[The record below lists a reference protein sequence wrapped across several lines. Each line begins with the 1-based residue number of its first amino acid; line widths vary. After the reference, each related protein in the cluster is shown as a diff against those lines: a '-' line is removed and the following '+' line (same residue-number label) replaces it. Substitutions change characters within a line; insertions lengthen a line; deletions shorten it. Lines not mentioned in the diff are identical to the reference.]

1 MQEQKSSPA
10 SKQSEPEDK
19 FTVKAP
25 QVSLPKGGGA
35 IRGMGEKFAA
45 NPVTGTG
52 SMSIPIATSPGRG
65 GFGPQ
70 LSLSYDSGSGN
81 GPFGLGWNLSLPA
94 ITRKT
99 DKGVPQYQDE
109 NESDVFILSGAEDLV
124 PVLVKQGSKWVYEST
139 PDRVIDAIKYKIRRY
154 RPRIEG
160 MFARIERW
168 TDQSGVSHW
177 RTISKDNIT
186 TLYGRSD
193 ESCIVDPKDA
203 TRIFSWMIC
212 ESYDDKG
219 NAIRYEYKSENSQGI
234 DRANANEAN
243 RTDSGRAANRYIKR
257 IKYGNQKPRK
267 ANEDLSKR
275 DDWMF
280 EAVFDYGEHYAELNG
295 EVQPVHYTDDQRAW
309 DRRQDPFSSYRAGYE
324 VRTYRLCQR
333 VLMFHH
339 FAELHEHDYLVRATH
354 FQHSQNPIASFITG
368 VTQSG
373 YQLIGNQYQKRSL
386 PPVEFE
392 YSPAVIEETV
402 HEVDAAS
409 LENLPQGLD
418 NSRYQWVD
426 LDGEG
431 LSGILTEQG
440 GAWFYKRN
448 QSAVP
453 VKDNAGKE
461 ITVAKFAPLERVAT
475 MPSTANLSGGQQLLD
490 LDGNG
495 QLDVVEFDGP
505 APGFFERTTNEGW
518 ETHRPF
524 TSLPNVA
531 WQDPNLKF
539 IDLTGDGHADILVSE
554 DEAFSWYPSL
564 AEAGFGP
571 GEKVRQAIDEEKGPR
586 LVFADGTQSIYLA
599 DMSGD
604 GLTDLVRIRNG
615 EVCYWPNLG
624 YARFGAKVTMDKAP
638 WFDNPDQFNHQR
650 IRLADIDG
658 SGVVDILYLTAIGVH
673 LYFNQSGNAWSERRT
688 VSTFPR
694 IDNLSAVSTLD
705 LLGNGTACLVWS
717 SPLPGEARSTLRY
730 VDLMGGL
737 KPHLLIKTK
746 NNLGAETKIEYA
758 ASTRFYLQDK
768 QAGTPWITKLPF
780 PVHVVTKSTVT
791 DKWRNTKFSS
801 TYSYHHGYFDGVER
815 EFRGFARVE
824 QIDSE
829 GYLDFAKGNIDSPN
843 ITQDQLLYQP
853 PIKTIT
859 WYHTGAAFERDGIL
873 TALKKEYFPI
883 EGFIEH
889 LLPEPTLTPS
899 DLSAEEWREAVRA
912 CKGMVLR
919 QEVFELD
926 AAAFAQ
932 GTHKRVRLY
941 TTAYH
946 NNNIKRLQPQ
956 GDNRHAVFLVTE
968 SEAITYHYELDLRPP
983 IANPD
988 PRIAHSLNLR
998 FDGYGRA
1005 LQTVAVVYPRRVP
1018 YTPPVNTLTLEQRE
1032 LIRAVQ
1038 GERHIAYT
1046 ETHFTRELDP
1056 DPNQHRLP
1064 APCEVITYEL
1074 TGDDSAHGL
1083 VPSADGYFTL
1093 NDLRAFKLSDT
1104 LNDQGVKHVASLD
1117 YHQQPV
1123 NQNAHKRSVEW
1134 VRMLYFNDALSNSQ
1148 PFGEYA
1154 WHGLPYETYK
1164 LALTSDLLN
1173 AIFTEGS
1180 QNKLDQAAT
1189 GTTTPRQLLN
1199 NADVSGYLSG
1209 AGLVTRFLPQVPAAD
1224 LAGQYWIR
1232 SGTAGFERDA
1242 KQHFYLPELYTDP
1255 FGNVTT
1261 LAYDGKYYLFIQS
1274 STDAMGNTSGIATE
1288 RTNPADPSTERP
1300 RFDYRVLAP
1309 IEMMDANGNH
1319 SEVAFDILGMVVAAA
1334 IKGKNISTDPAIEKW
1349 EGDDLS
1355 NFNYD
1360 LCNPS
1365 SASVQAFC
1373 FNTAGDRTQA
1383 RQWLDHATTRFVYH
1397 FGDKNGQWA
1406 QRMAGACGI
1415 VRERH
1420 QPQVD
1425 VDLEPV
1431 IDIKNPIQIA
1441 LECSD
1446 GSSNVL
1452 MKKVQAEP
1460 DPTLPLAQQKM
1471 RWIVNGLTVLNNKG
1485 KPVKQYEPAF
1495 SAGFGCEIP
1504 QANGA
1509 TTIIYYDAAGRVVR
1523 TEMPDGTF
1531 SRVEFSPWHVKTF
1544 DANDTAFDSDSNS
1557 PVHSDWYKRRTD
1569 PAHPLFADFNT
1580 PENSRAARL
1589 AAAHTHTPSQT
1600 HLDSLGREVIA
1611 IAHNRTPDVGGVWR
1625 DAFHTTFTKL
1635 DAEGKPLWICDAR
1648 GNLVMQY
1655 ITPSK
1660 PNHTP
1665 LFDDP
1670 NPDWRP
1676 AYDMLPNAVPCY
1688 DIAGNLL
1695 FQHSMD
1701 AGDRWMLMDAAGKPM
1716 LAWDYNDRQDGTA
1729 TYEEQRLYVTDYD
1742 ALHRP
1747 TANRLHVLRRPK
1759 GSTQAFAPQPPIT
1772 LERFEYQDGVATDTR
1787 NLNGQLTHHYDPS
1800 GLLQTVRRDFKGNV
1814 QEIRRT
1820 LVKDTRVSHVDWT
1833 ARPTAND
1840 ARLETE
1846 TYIQITEHDALN
1858 RMTRLF
1864 NWHRASQPVA
1874 VYEPRYNARGL
1885 LHSETLRVRA
1895 TKSANGYVSNSG
1907 KLANAIMEIRYN
1919 AKGQKTWLELGNGT
1933 VTHYTYDK
1941 YTFRLVSLYTRR
1953 DARFTTDCGATPPP
1967 PRTAAPDT
1975 DNPPRSCG
1983 VQNLHY
1989 TYDPVGNITHIRDD
2003 AQQTIFFKNAVV
2015 EPSCNY
2021 TYDALYRLI
2030 EATGREQANAPAP
2043 SIPESDWPQLEIP
2056 TDTTLSRYTQR
2067 YVYDEVG
2074 NFVRMEHEAADN
2086 SWKQHYKT
2094 ASDSNRLLRTWQ
2106 GNASWSSTGAKQKVT
2121 YQYDPHGSMLNLGAT
2136 PTKFKLQWDHRDMI
2150 RTINLGGGGTAYYQY
2165 DNGKQRIRKRIEN
2178 QNGLGGYWERI
2189 YLGGYERYRRY
2200 NGNGSTLVEEIES
2213 HHLFEGEQRVLLVD
2227 DVITSSGTMYPR
2239 PDGLTV
2245 KLQTLF
2251 RYQYSNHLGSAC
2263 LELDHAAEIIS
2274 YEEYHPYGTSAYRV
2288 MKSGIEAPAKRYRY
2302 TGMERDEESGL
2313 CYHHA
2318 RYYFTSIA
2326 GWISSDPLF
2335 EQGGINFYS
2344 YAAKNSILHIDRDGM
2359 QEVPSVYVD
2368 YEPQQAAA
2376 DAVLKMMDDR
2386 RAELKAGK
2394 RASSAGSQ
2402 SGEFDDADRQIMTDG
2417 FVMPNKRGVTPTNC
2431 AEFVFTGGEKY
2442 FSLIG
2447 KEDPAVYFARDASG
2461 RSVVPDQAES
2471 VESGRLT
2478 AYIRALH
2485 QSGEAETIHLQ
2496 LQPDSDVAVGQLKS
2510 AVDKSG
2516 HYPSSAVPIRGN
2528 KSGDS
2533 LDVRVP
2539 VDHSVTKF
2547 PKNTKSQDV
2556 GKNVIAQLE
2565 KSSFE
2570 VTMRKLEN
2578 TPFAWGT
2585 VDAGNHGFLILK
2597 GKAYEVHWNASSR
2610 SLNLYEGT
2618 PLRKFLAD
2626 YGSAVIAV
2634 PRRNEKP

>member
-1 MQEQKSSPA
+1 
-10 SKQSEPEDK
+10 
-19 FTVKAP
+19 
-25 QVSLPKGGGA
+25 
-35 IRGMGEKFAA
+35 MGEKFAA

-81 GPFGLGWNLSLPA
+81 GPFGLGWNLSLPP
-94 ITRKT
+94 ISRKT
-99 DKGVPQYQDE
+99 DKGLPRYDDE
-109 NESDVFILSGAEDLV
+109 QESDVFILSGAEDLV
-124 PVLVKQGSKWVYEST
+124 PVLIEQNGKWVYEPV
-139 PDRVIDAIKYKIRRY
+139 PDRVIDATKYKIRRY

-160 MFARIERW
+160 LFARIERW
-168 TDQSGVSHW
+168 TNPQGVSHW
-177 RTISKDNIT
+177 RSISKENVT
-186 TLYGRSD
+186 TLYGYTEASR
-193 ESCIVDPKDA
+193 IADPA
-203 TRIFSWMIC
+203 NPQHVFSWLIC

-219 NAIRYEYKSENSQGI
+219 NAIRYEYKTENSQGI
-234 DRANANEAN
+234 DRAHANEAN
-243 RTDSGRAANRYIKR
+243 RTDSSRAANRYIKR
-257 IKYGNQKPRK
+257 IKYGNVKPRI

-275 DDWMF
+275 EDWMF

-295 EVQPVHYTDDQRAW
+295 EVQPVHYTDDQREW
-309 DRRQDPFSSYRAGYE
+309 DMRQDPFSSYRAGYE

-333 VLMFHH
+333 VLMLHH
-339 FAELHEHDYLVRATH
+339 FAELQELNYLVRATH
-354 FQHSQNPIASFITG
+354 FSHSQNPIASVITG

-392 YSPAVIEETV
+392 YSPAVIDETV

-418 NSRYQWVD
+418 NTRYQWVD

-453 VKDNAGKE
+453 VKNSAGKE

-490 LDGNG
+490 LAGNG

-505 APGFFERTTNEGW
+505 APGFFERTTDEGW

-524 TSLPNVA
+524 TSLPNIS

-539 IDLTGDGHADILVSE
+539 IDLTGDGHADILITE
-554 DEAFSWYPSL
+554 DEAFSWYASL

-571 GEKVRQAIDEEKGPR
+571 GEKVRQAIDEEQGPR

-638 WFDNPDQFNHQR
+638 WFDHPDQFNHQR

-658 SGVVDILYLTAIGVH
+658 SGVVDILYLTANGVH

-694 IDNLSAVSTLD
+694 IDDLSAVSTLD

-717 SPLPGEARSTLRY
+717 SPLPGEARSTIRY
-730 VDLMGGL
+730 IDLMGGQ

-746 NNLGAETKIEYA
+746 NNLGAETIIEYA

-768 QAGTPWITKLPF
+768 QVGKPWVTKLPF

-791 DKWRNTKFSS
+791 DKWRNTRFSS

-829 GYLDFAKGNIDSPN
+829 GYLEFAAGNIDSPN

-883 EGFIEH
+883 EGFTEH

-946 NNNIKRLQPQ
+946 NNDIKRLQPK
-956 GDNRHAVFLVTE
+956 GKNRHAVFLVTE

-983 IANPD
+983 QNSAD
-988 PRIAHSLNLR
+988 PRIAHTLNLKI
-998 FDGYGRA
+998 DDYGNILESA
-1005 LQTVAVVYPRRVP
+1005 AAVYPRIG
-1018 YTPPVNTLTLEQRE
+1018 THTDSTLSAEQRA
-1032 LIRAVQ
+1032 IINQVQ
-1038 GERHIAYT
+1038 KNERHLALNCT
-1046 ETHFTRELDP
+1046 RFTDNID
-1056 DPNQHRLP
+1056 DPNTYRLRM
-1064 APCEVITYEL
+1064 PCQTQAWEV
-1074 TGDDSAHGL
+1074 TGIQPEGT
-1083 VPSADGYFTL
+1083 YFTL
-1093 NDLRAFKLSDT
+1093 AELKSRNLTTSS
-1104 LNDQGVKHVASLD
+1104 VAEIS
-1117 YHQQPV
+1117 YHQQP
-1123 NQNAHKRSVEW
+1123 NGAPQKRLVECA
-1134 VRMLYFNDALSNSQ
+1134 RTLYFADNLIDPR
-1148 PFGEYA
+1148 PFGQ
-1154 WHGLPYETYK
+1154 HGPLGLPFESYK
-1164 LALTSDLLN
+1164 LALTRNLINSVYGDAERINTALS
-1173 AIFTEGS
+1173 A
-1180 QNKLDQAAT
+1180 
-1189 GTTTPRQLLN
+1189 LN
-1199 NADVSGYLSG
+1199 NQVDNYAVSGYYKGKALFDG
-1209 AGLVTRFLPQVPAAD
+1209 HPITPEPLEN
-1224 LAGQYWIR
+1224 QYWIA
-1232 SGTAGFERDA
+1232 SGRAGFEHDA
-1242 KQHFYLPELYTDP
+1242 AQHFYLPERYTDP
-1255 FGNVTT
+1255 FGNLTR
-1261 LAYDGKYYLFIQS
+1261 LKYDERDLFIQS
-1274 STDAMGNTSGIATE
+1274 STDAMSNTSGVAIVPPVTGE
-1288 RTNPADPSTERP
+1288 P

-1309 IEMMDANGNH
+1309 IEMVDANGNH
-1319 SEVAFDILGMVVAAA
+1319 TEVVFDILGMVVASAV
-1334 IKGKNISTDPAIEKW
+1334 KGKGNEADNLSGFTDA
-1349 EGDDLS
+1349 LA
-1355 NFNYD
+1355 
-1360 LCNPS
+1360 NPS
-1365 SASVQAFC
+1365 PADVQAFC
-1373 FNTAGDRTQA
+1373 TADVINEQTA
-1383 RQWLDHATTRFVYH
+1383 KDWLGSASARFVYH
-1397 FGDKNGQWA
+1397 FGDGIDANGDTVWA
-1406 QRMAGACGI
+1406 DRMAGACGI
-1415 VRERH
+1415 IRERRAS
-1420 QPQVD
+1420 QVALD
-1425 VDLEPV
+1425 PLLE
-1431 IDIKNPIQIA
+1431 NPLQVS

-1446 GSSNVL
+1446 GSGNVL

-1460 DPTLPLAQQKM
+1460 GPVVEGGPVVNH
-1471 RWIVNGLTVLNNKG
+1471 RWIINGLTVLNNKG
-1485 KPVKQYEPAF
+1485 KPVKQYEPKF
-1495 SAGFGCEIP
+1495 SPDFGCEMP
-1504 QANGA
+1504 QANGV
-1509 TTIIYYDAAGRVVR
+1509 TSIIYYDAAGRVIR

-1544 DANDTAFDSDSNS
+1544 DANDTVLDSQWYQQNGRNRLDPTEPF
-1557 PVHSDWYKRRTD
+1557 PVTIPGLARAPTPDERAGW
-1569 PAHPLFADFNT
+1569 FAAQHANT
-1580 PENSRAARL
+1580 PA
-1589 AAAHTHTPSQT
+1589 QV

-1611 IAHNRTPDVGGVWR
+1611 IAHNRTPDASGVWR
-1625 DAFHTTFTKL
+1625 DDFYTTFTKL
-1635 DAEGKPLWICDAR
+1635 DAEGKPLWIRDAR
-1648 GNLVMQY
+1648 KNLVMQY
-1655 ITPSK
+1655 ITPAK
-1660 PNHTP
+1660 ANN
-1665 LFDDP
+1665 DP
-1670 NPDWRP
+1670 SNAMP
-1676 AYDMLPNAVPCY
+1676 ANAVPCY

-1716 LAWDYNDRQDGTA
+1716 LAWDYNDRQDGTD
-1729 TYEEQRLYVTDYD
+1729 TYEEQRLYITDYD

-1759 GSTQAFAPQPPIT
+1759 GSAQAFAPQPPIT
-1772 LERFEYQDGVATDTR
+1772 LERFEYQDGVAIDTR
-1787 NLNGQLTHHYDPS
+1787 NLNGQLTHYYDPS
-1800 GLLQTVRRDFKGNV
+1800 GLLRTVRRDFKGNV

-1820 LVKDTRVSHVDWT
+1820 LVKNQRVSHVDWT

-1864 NWHRASQPVA
+1864 NWHCAGQPVA
-1874 VYEPRYNARGL
+1874 VYEPRYNERGL

-1895 TKSANGYVSNSG
+1895 TKSATGYVSNSG
-1907 KLANAIMEIRYN
+1907 KLANAITEIRYN
-1919 AKGQKTWLELGNGT
+1919 AKGQKTWLGLGNGT

-1941 YTFRLVSLYTRR
+1941 YTFRLVRLYTRR
-1953 DARFTTDCGATPPP
+1953 DTRFTTDCGATPPP

-2043 SIPESDWPQLEIP
+2043 SIPEGDWPQLEIP

-2074 NFVRMEHEAADN
+2074 NFVRMEHEAAGN
-2086 SWKQHYKT
+2086 NWKQHYKN

-2106 GNASWSSTGAKQKVT
+2106 GDAEWSNTGAKQKVT

-2136 PTKFKLQWDHRDMI
+2136 PTEFNLQWDHRDVI

-2165 DNGKQRIRKRIEN
+2165 DSGKQRTRKRIEN

-2227 DVITSSGTMYPR
+2227 DVITSSKDTLHPR

-2245 KLQTLF
+2245 IPQTLF

-2288 MKSGIEAPAKRYRY
+2288 MKSRIEAPAKRYRY

-2313 CYHHA
+2313 GYHTA
-2318 RYYFTSIA
+2318 RYYLPWLGRWA
-2326 GWISSDPLF
+2326 SSDPIYV
-2335 EQGGINFYS
+2335 EGGINLYRF
-2344 YAAKNSILHIDRDGM
+2344 
-2359 QEVPSVYVD
+2359 
-2368 YEPQQAAA
+2368 
-2376 DAVLKMMDDR
+2376 
-2386 RAELKAGK
+2386 
-2394 RASSAGSQ
+2394 SAGSPVNFKDTKGTQ
-2402 SGEFDDADRQIMTDG
+2402 PAASILGPYTATDKTADGEVFPGGVTISPIYPEGTPVPVPLSGVALSPEKFHGTLLLPALQGLALQRLTEKYNNRSIQEKLMDVGVFAKKWNAVKQQPTMQAARAPDVLAGI
-2417 FVMPNKRGVTPTNC
+2417 PNKEGLTGPLQVPAALTVVGAGLGVE
-2431 AEFVFTGGEKY
+2431 AAFLAGAAIDGL
-2442 FSLIG
+2442 SLGSAIR
-2447 KEDPAVYFARDASG
+2447 ERDAFGISVSVGGMAFGAWLQGQKANASPRG
-2461 RSVVPDQAES
+2461 RAV
-2471 VESGRLT
+2471 
-2478 AYIRALH
+2478 AL
-2485 QSGEAETIHLQ
+2485 G
-2496 LQPDSDVAVGQLKS
+2496 
-2510 AVDKSG
+2510 
-2516 HYPSSAVPIRGN
+2516 
-2528 KSGDS
+2528 KSGDGELLGFAERTKS
-2533 LDVRVP
+2533 ESYKTWHKTGLSKAP
-2539 VDHSVTKF
+2539 VDAENFKTAFDEATSKTEKILFNIEHVDIEAARTLSVEQMLS
-2547 PKNTKSQDV
+2547 PDPIIDSSIKSL
-2556 GKNVIAQLE
+2556 GLITEWELAQILTSKSLFE
-2565 KSSFE
+2565 KTIFHYDAYTTFTPAE
-2570 VTMRKLEN
+2570 AATMGL
-2578 TPFAWGT
+2578 F
-2585 VDAGNHGFLILK
+2585 
-2597 GKAYEVHWNASSR
+2597 YQ
-2610 SLNLYEGT
+2610 
-2618 PLRKFLAD
+2618 
-2626 YGSAVIAV
+2626 
-2634 PRRNEKP
+2634 